1 MTKNDFKGI
10 LKESDFSLIRHEK
23 LLNTEN
29 VVLNFTDEAIS
40 RLAELAFEVNDDT
53 ENIGARRLHTILEK
67 LLEELSYEAADIGP
81 TTIKITPGYV
91 DEKLK
96 DIAKNKDLS
105 QYIL

>member
-1 MTKNDFKGI
+1 M
-10 LKESDFSLIRHEK
+10 
-23 LLNTEN
+23 
-29 VVLNFTDEAIS
+29 NFTDEAIS
-40 RLAELAFEVNDDT
+40 RLAETAFEVSDDT
-53 ENIGARRLHTILEK
+53 ENIGARRLHTFLEK

-81 TTIKITPGYV
+81 TTIKITPEYF